1 MDELLSAI
9 DEHFDE
15 AEGWIIIVDAD
26 WYADDLRVTLSVKMH
41 DDDHPQLW
49 EVECLGTVEELISS
63 YGSEALLLTA
73 NSPRLYPYKAE
84 RFDIF
89 FSKNECIPGEL
100 LGILTSICAKIFG
113 NISYLHRFL
122 NLKPDVDGI
131 VSETSGKLGN
141 FPKPV
146 MEELVVKLKEYPIV
160 LSVISTGNPK
170 KWNGNEFKEYPSL
183 KSFEIGKSYIIA
195 NSFSAERA

>member
-15 AEGWIIIVDAD
+15 AEGWIRIVDAD

-49 EVECLGTVEELISS
+49 EVECLETVEELISS

-73 NSPRLYPYKAE
+73 NSQRLYPYKAE

-113 NISYLHRFL
+113 NITYLHRFL

-183 KSFEIGKSYIIA
+183 KSFEIWTSQTLLDTK
-195 NSFSAERA
+195 